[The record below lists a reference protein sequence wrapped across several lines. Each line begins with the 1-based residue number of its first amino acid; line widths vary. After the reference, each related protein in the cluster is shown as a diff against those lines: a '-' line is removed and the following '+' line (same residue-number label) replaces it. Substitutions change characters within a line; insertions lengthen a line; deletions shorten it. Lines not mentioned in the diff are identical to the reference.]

1 MQANFLF
8 WDNNATKFQHHCRKC
23 GAVVCGACSSRKYLL
38 PSQSSKPLRVCD
50 SCYETLTKIDNKGN
64 VNVTGKRPLSTV
76 HELPEPPIE
85 KPARPPPPKLFPEE
99 PSKEEIHLPDA
110 PSEIPDLQLP
120 QHNPKAYKLVQLSM
134 DDSFD
139 LEDFSPNASRR
150 GFMRQTSSS
159 FWWDGNDDHQD
170 QDMFVED
177 PFPSTISA
185 TVYKEPLQGIR
196 NVCKEWVFSGL
207 WFFCGWRNQVF
218 VSLRTDIVFCLTD
231 GKPSDSSGEDDSDD
245 EETNGNVEVNF
256 YI

>member
-1 MQANFLF
+1 MNRKDF
-8 WDNNATKFQHHCRKC
+8 WDNHATYFQHHCRKC

-50 SCYETLTKIDNKGN
+50 SCYETLTKIDDKGN

-99 PSKEEIHLPDA
+99 PPQEEIHLPLA
-110 PSEIPDLQLP
+110 PSEIPDLHIP

-139 LEDFSPNASRR
+139 MADFSPDAARR
-150 GFMRQTSSS
+150 GFMRQNSSS

-185 TVYKEPLQGIR
+185 TVYKEPLQGTRI
-196 NVCKEWVFSGL
+196 VCKECSVFFG
-207 WFFCGWRNQVF
+207 GW
-218 VSLRTDIVFCLTD
+218 LK
-231 GKPSDSSGEDDSDD
+231 KPSFCFLEK
-245 EETNGNVEVNF
+245 N
-256 YI
+256 

>member
-185 TVYKEPLQGIR
+185 TVYKEPPLLNGTR
-196 NVCKEWVFSGL
+196 LGL
-207 WFFCGWRNQVF
+207 LEKSDVGFFFCGR
-218 VSLRTDIVFCLTD
+218 L
-231 GKPSDSSGEDDSDD
+231 E
-245 EETNGNVEVNF
+245 NF
-256 YI
+256 FFGVGGQG

>member
-1 MQANFLF
+1 M
-8 WDNNATKFQHHCRKC
+8 
-23 GAVVCGACSSRKYLL
+23 L

-50 SCYETLTKIDNKGN
+50 SCYETLTKIDDKGN

-99 PSKEEIHLPDA
+99 PPQEEIHLPLA
-110 PSEIPDLQLP
+110 PSEIPDLHIP

-139 LEDFSPNASRR
+139 MADFSPDAARR
-150 GFMRQTSSS
+150 GFMRQNSSS

-185 TVYKEPLQGIR
+185 TVYKEPLQGTRI
-196 NVCKEWVFSGL
+196 VCKECVFLGGMMVEETKFLFLRKELTYS
-207 WFFCGWRNQVF
+207 F
-218 VSLRTDIVFCLTD
+218 VSFRWKTLRF
-231 GKPSDSSGEDDSDD
+231 
-245 EETNGNVEVNF
+245 F
-256 YI
+256 WRR